1 MNYNELEIYDELFN
15 DYYNY
20 IKANVPY
27 EITIAKKTP
36 QKDLKFPTIIFK
48 ESGNVN
54 AIGGT
59 ATNRQEVVDLLTFQV
74 DIYTKDFIDKDG
86 KHPSL
91 VVQKELKLLTFDYF
105 FKRKFDRTSSDNW
118 ENNNVVYDR
127 LTILYQCGLQ
137 SWNKK
142 II

>member
-1 MNYNELEIYDELFN
+1 MNYNELDIYDEYFN
-15 DYYNY
+15 DYYDY
-20 IKANVPY
+20 IKNNVAY
-27 EITIAKKTP
+27 EITISKKTP
-36 QKDLKFPTIIFK
+36 QDIVKFPTIIFK
-48 ESGNVN
+48 EVQNVN

-74 DIYTKDFIDKDG
+74 DIYTKDFIDSNG

-91 VVQKELKLLTFDYF
+91 VIQKELKLLTFDYF
-105 FKRKFDRTSSDNW
+105 FKRGFDRSSSDNW

-127 LTILYQCGLQ
+127 LTTLFQGWLQ